1 MRPDGAN
8 MDGTA
13 RYRRWK
19 GVGARVGV
27 LAGALCLIQ
36 SVAYAQQPPGGA
48 PAPQPKSGAAAK
60 PAGAAG
66 ATAPGAAA
74 AGSKPNLAEAKKQF
88 QTGEAKFKEGD
99 YATSLAAFQASDAIK
114 PTPQNARYIALS
126 QDKLG
131 QYPEAVAAYERFIA
145 EVPANMKKDGE
156 AATAR
161 VAEIKALP
169 GKVHVESTPASAQ
182 LTVDGRPA
190 ASPTPAD
197 IDLPPGKHALHIAAD
212 GYVSKDQDIEVAYG
226 SKQDVK
232 VELEAVPPPAPPPPP
247 PVAEAPPPPPPE
259 TPAPAPR
266 SKVPAFV
273 TGGVALAAAGV
284 GTVFGIMALS
294 DKSDFDKTPTSSK
307 ADDGENHALIAD
319 MAIGVAITL
328 GITSAVLFF
337 SAEEPAAK
345 PAAKAAPRKVIAAP
359 KAPPVT
365 IRPTPIVTPHGGGAG
380 ALIRF

>member
-13 RYRRWK
+13 RYRRWM

-27 LAGALCLIQ
+27 LAGAICLIQ
-36 SVAYAQQPPGGA
+36 SAAYAQQPPGGA
-48 PAPQPKSGAAAK
+48 PAQAK
-60 PAGAAG
+60 PAATKPAPGGAAG
-66 ATAPGAAA
+66 ATAPGGAAA
-74 AGSKPNLAEAKKQF
+74 AKPNLAEAKKQY

-99 YATSLAAFQASDAIK
+99 YATALAAFQASDAIK
-114 PTPQNARYIALS
+114 ASPQNARYIALS

-131 QYPEAVAAYERFIA
+131 QYPEAVAAYERFLA

-169 GKVHVESTPASAQ
+169 GKVHVESLPASAQ
-182 LTVDGRPA
+182 LTVDGKPA

-197 IDLPPGKHALHIAAD
+197 LDLPPGKHALHVAAD
-212 GYVSKDQDIEVAYG
+212 GYLAKDQDIEVAYG

-232 VELEAVPPPAPPPPP
+232 VELEAVPPPPPPPP
-247 PVAEAPPPPPPE
+247 APVAEAPPPPPPE

-294 DKSDFDKTPTSSK
+294 DKSDFDKNPTASK

-345 PAAKAAPRKVIAAP
+345 PAAKAAPRKLVAAP